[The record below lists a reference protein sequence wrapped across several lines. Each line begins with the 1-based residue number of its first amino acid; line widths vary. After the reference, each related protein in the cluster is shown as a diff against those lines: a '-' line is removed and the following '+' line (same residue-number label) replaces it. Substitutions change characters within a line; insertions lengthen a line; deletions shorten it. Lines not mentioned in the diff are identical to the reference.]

1 MMGFAR
7 KYVKRAG
14 ANALFV
20 VCAMVGSSA
29 AAEVY
34 LVGDFDKTSPETFTY
49 TEEKGSAFNANLS
62 YKDPEKGNVAG
73 IRFDI
78 KPDGWGGWGAS
89 LKGGDFSGFRYLA
102 LDIKGEKG
110 GETFDIG
117 LRDLKGQEKKKPI
130 VTYVD
135 ITPKWQRVF
144 IPLADFAGVNLASLE
159 NMGLA
164 FVGGTKGRIFFD
176 NVVFEGD
183 AEGDAGGNVV
193 SKGVV
198 DGFERSTPESA
209 YRTFAGDVSRIDLSS
224 SRLVYD
230 GDYSMEI
237 RYQLETQNL
246 WGTWVSA
253 VRVPAR
259 PLDWTGVAAVKLWV
273 KGDGTDNVFRFR
285 FTQADGQV
293 WEYSD
298 KKVLSTTRW
307 TQVVMPI
314 EAFKLFG
321 QPPRGVPPAL
331 EGIKSYELAV
341 VSLAAASNQTGG
353 RTSAGRIWV
362 DLLSVTGEKMQS
374 GGIVPATGPAVPGGP
389 ATAGA
394 PPPAGAPIPVGAGNV
409 DFSLIAYTEYFHSP
423 EEQSEVN
430 SRVNLVT
437 SGKLGLFSA
446 RVEFGTEP
454 MEFGESSAYIGSTIT
469 VVENQYADV
478 KNLSYQVMANNIH
491 PNLSLITIG
500 NQFIDYGTDVLAPVF
515 GFRGISAQGD
525 WKDLNYDAFALKHSQ
540 NSFTAGLRG
549 TFFLPQWQLKY
560 SGVYWEQTGKQP
572 TGTEIVNGQLQ
583 MSRDTETVK
592 TTRLAQD
599 TVYNTTLLGR
609 LFNDRIR
616 LESTYGYN
624 SYAQYAEADY
634 SNPFQPIFSQTVDP
648 AYRAG
653 GSIWRSSLK
662 SYSMVVPGMEL
673 RYAYRDIAE
682 GYKPHYR
689 QNPIYYD
696 DTDSDQW
703 GHNVQLIQ
711 RWGGWTGSG
720 EYDDL
725 QRHSNNEYFRHRTNW
740 GIGYYGYRG
749 VDINLTQEY
758 RREIY
763 KYTSDRS
770 AFTTDV
776 NYRNIITELY
786 VRAQLSPRLAGWI
799 KPRQERIYHPRE
811 NNNFTADSLHARL
824 EFYIANNAKFFAEH
838 KVSRFDNVANEPQG
852 EPFDDNFSKVSL
864 EVTF

>member
-7 KYVKRAG
+7 PWVKRARVKTLLVAWAMTGSAG
-14 ANALFV
+14 AADL
-20 VCAMVGSSA
+20 
-29 AAEVY
+29 Y
-34 LVGDFDKTSPETFTY
+34 LVGDFDKTSPQTFTY
-49 TEEKGSAFNANLS
+49 TEEKGSVFNASLS
-62 YKDPEKGNVAG
+62 YKDPEKGNVGG
-73 IRFDI
+73 IRYDI
-78 KPDGWGGWGAS
+78 KPEGWGGWGSS
-89 LKGGDFSGFRYLA
+89 LNGGDFSGYRYLA

-110 GETFDIG
+110 GETFEIG
-117 LRDLKGQEKKKPI
+117 LRDMKGQEKKKL
-130 VTYVD
+130 VTTYVD
-135 ITPKWQRVF
+135 ITPKWQRIYV
-144 IPLADFAGVNLASLE
+144 PLADFAGVNLASLE
-159 NMGLA
+159 NVSLA
-164 FVGGTKGRIFFD
+164 FVGGTKGRVFFD
-176 NVVFEGD
+176 NIVFEG
-183 AEGDAGGNVV
+183 EAGVGGGVV
-193 SKGVV
+193 SKGVI
-198 DGFERSTPESA
+198 DGFERSAPESA
-209 YRTFAGDVSRIDLSS
+209 YRTFAGDVSRIDLAS
-224 SRLVYD
+224 SRVVYD

-259 PLDWTGVAAVKLWV
+259 PLDWTGAAALKIWV
-273 KGDGTDNVFRFR
+273 KGDGTDNAFRFR

-298 KKVLSTTRW
+298 KKVLSNTRW
-307 TQVVMPI
+307 TQVVMPV
-314 EAFKLFG
+314 EGFKLFG
-321 QPPRGVPPAL
+321 QQPRGVPPVLA
-331 EGIKSYELAV
+331 GIKSYELAV
-341 VSLAAASNQTGG
+341 VSPAAAGNTTGG

-362 DLLSVTGEKMQS
+362 DLLTVSGDRMQS
-374 GGIVPATGPAVPGGP
+374 GGIVPASGPVVPGAP
-389 ATAGA
+389 ATAA
-394 PPPAGAPIPVGAGNV
+394 APAGAPIPVGAGNI

-423 EEQSEVN
+423 EEKSEVN

-454 MEFGESSAYIGSTIT
+454 MEYGDSSAYIGSTTT

-491 PNLSLITIG
+491 PHLSLVTLG
-500 NQFIDYGTDVLAPVF
+500 NQFIDYGSDVMAPVF

-525 WKDLNYDAFALKHSQ
+525 WEQFNYDGFVLKHSQ
-540 NSFTAGLRG
+540 DSFTAGVRG
-549 TFFLPQWQLKY
+549 TYFLPQWQLKY

-572 TGTEIVNGQLQ
+572 TASQVVNGQLQ
-583 MSRDTETVK
+583 TSQDTETVK

-609 LFNDRIR
+609 LFNDRLR
-616 LESTYGYN
+616 LETTYGYN
-624 SYAQYAEADY
+624 SYVQYAEADY
-634 SNPFQPIFSQTVDP
+634 SNPFQPVFSQTIDP

-653 GSIWRSSLK
+653 GSIWRSSIK
-662 SYSMVVPGMEL
+662 SFSMVVPGMEL
-673 RYAYRDIAE
+673 TYAYRDIAE

-711 RWGGWTGSG
+711 RWGGWVGSG
-720 EYDDL
+720 QYDDL
-725 QRHSNNEYFRHRTNW
+725 QRHSNTNYFRHRANW
-740 GIGYYGYRG
+740 GLGYYGYRG

-770 AFTTDV
+770 AYTTD
-776 NYRNIITELY
+776 RNDKIISTELY
-786 VRAQLSPRLAGWI
+786 VRAQLTPKLAGWM
-799 KPRQERIYHPRE
+799 KPKQERIWHPVS
-811 NNNFTADSLHARL
+811 NNNFTADSLQARL
-824 EFYIANNAKFFAEH
+824 EYYIANNAKFFAEH
-838 KVSRFDNVANEPQG
+838 KVSRFDNVGNEPQG
-852 EPFDDNFSKVSL
+852 EPFDDNFTKVSF